1 MCQVMMHFLLSAHLL
16 TLDNR
21 FELIRWPQRAIG
33 LMHFK
38 GGDYTCALEQWT
50 RILDENDPF
59 HLVVCCF
66 YLGLIYSKLK
76 EYKQSVEYF
85 KRALMHTASVPPI
98 FEAQC
103 QMQLGHA
110 IELQDLGCW
119 PSARVHYEKALNF
132 YQNRLELLDEP
143 ALALC
148 YAVIGNCHLFES
160 PFTGDAINTI

>member
-1 MCQVMMHFLLSAHLL
+1 VTVLDLTKTVQIKENDAALLHYSMGMKLALSVGVRPELNVEAQKSIYQAMMHFLLSAHLL

-38 GGDYTCALEQWT
+38 GGDYTRALKQWT

-85 KRALMHTASVPPI
+85 KRALMHTASLPSI
-98 FEAQC
+98 FEAQS
-103 QMQLGHA
+103 QL
-110 IELQDLGCW
+110 
-119 PSARVHYEKALNF
+119 
-132 YQNRLELLDEP
+132 
-143 ALALC
+143 
-148 YAVIGNCHLFES
+148 
-160 PFTGDAINTI
+160 